1 MSSFLDKAKA
11 LGGKAVE
18 ATADAVEIGTLKAK
32 IAARKG
38 DIEKQYEALG
48 EIIYENRST
57 LELNPEEDPE
67 ALKAELSEIREAMA
81 GAFSEISRLDAEIA
95 QLEQDI
101 ETAKTTI
108 SNLLDGIKGLFNFEW
123 SLPSLKLPHF
133 SWYWNDIGFGISI
146 PSISV
151 DWYKKAMDNPMVL
164 NNPTIFGA
172 MGGKLLA
179 GGEAGSEMVIGTNTL
194 METIREAVAGL
205 VSGDTNINYGGVT
218 VNVYSQPGQDISDLA
233 DEIEERINMNV
244 AKRAAAFS

>member
-1 MSSFLDKAKA
+1 MKTSVSTTMGNLKTSIDTAWTNIKS
-11 LGGKAVE
+11 GISTAVE
-18 ATADAVEIGTLKAK
+18 NVKTTVSTAFTNIKTNATTVWNNIKTALTSP
-32 IAARKG
+32 
-38 DIEKQYEALG
+38 IE
-48 EIIYENRST
+48 S
-57 LELNPEEDPE
+57 
-67 ALKAELSEIREAMA
+67 
-81 GAFSEISRLDAEIA
+81 
-95 QLEQDI
+95 
-101 ETAKTTI
+101 AKTTI
-108 SNLLDGIKGLFNFEW
+108 SNVLDGIKGLFNFQW

-151 DWYKKAMDNPMVL
+151 SWYKKAMDNPMIL

-194 METIREAVAGL
+194 METIRQAVAGL

-233 DEIEERINMNV
+233 DEIEERINEN
-244 AKRAAAFS
+244 AFRRRAGFA